1 MIATSSEVGNSA
13 TLVFSNMSFSKVAYI
28 LALVFQL
35 TAGVMLLLGNMG
47 ITKKQVISNYC
58 IEHRIIRLYPNG
70 DLKDYEEFIET
81 AKRNWMN
88 QIAFFFLFLGYL
100 VSIFGEAP
108 KNKIY
113 TLIIVIVFT
122 IFLLILVSI
131 FTSAISKIYGKI
143 NFNEYIL
150 NKGTL
155 VMTVPED
162 RKNKK

>member
-88 QIAFFFLFLGYL
+88 QIAFFFLFCFL
-100 VSIFGEAP
+100 P
-108 KNKIY
+108 
-113 TLIIVIVFT
+113 LIDFT
-122 IFLLILVSI
+122 FIDSSFCICLILLILSFI
-131 FTSAISKIYGKI
+131 SFTFFFKLKT
-143 NFNEYIL
+143 
-150 NKGTL
+150 K
-155 VMTVPED
+155 
-162 RKNKK
+162 